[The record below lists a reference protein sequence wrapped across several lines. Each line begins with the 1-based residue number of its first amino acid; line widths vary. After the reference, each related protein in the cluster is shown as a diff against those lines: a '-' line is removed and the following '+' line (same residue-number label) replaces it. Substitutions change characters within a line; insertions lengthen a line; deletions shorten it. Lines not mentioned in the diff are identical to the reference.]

1 LIARCGLVWDT
12 PLVFERYIE
21 DCGIAC
27 EHVTPQLLAAP
38 FYRGTFG
45 TLIIP
50 AGFGN
55 PAYSRLLPALRA
67 SSGRIR
73 HFVDRGGHLLVFGA
87 GDTRPDL
94 YDWVP
99 FPVTYHHNHHTCRI
113 CLDLSHSFTSIV
125 ADYDPAAIPC
135 DGYFSPHGG
144 DEIATSDEHAVMVGK
159 ATGSGIVLVT
169 TIHEYPSRA
178 FLLDFCGDARETLF

>member
-12 PLVFERYIE
+12 PLVFKRYIE

-50 AGFGN
+50 TGYAN

-73 HFVDRGGHLLVFGA
+73 RFVERGGHLLVFGA

-94 YDWVP
+94 YDWLP
-99 FPVTYHHNHHTCRI
+99 FLVTYHHNHRTCRI
-113 CLDLSHSFTSIV
+113 SLDLSRRFASIV

-135 DGYFSPHGG
+135 DGYFFPHEG
-144 DEIATSDEHAVMVGK
+144 DIIATSDEQAVMVEK
-159 ATGSGIVLVT
+159 VTGSGIILVT

-178 FLLDFCGDARETLF
+178 FLLDFCGDVSKTLF

>member
-12 PLVFERYIE
+12 PLVFKRYIE

-27 EHVTPQLLAAP
+27 EHVTPHLLAAP
-38 FYRGTFG
+38 FYRSTLG

-50 AGFGN
+50 TGFAN

-67 SSGRIR
+67 SSGRIGR
-73 HFVDRGGHLLVFGA
+73 FVERGGHLLVFGA
-87 GDTRPDL
+87 GDTRPGL
-94 YDWVP
+94 YDWLP
-99 FPVTYHHNHHTCRI
+99 FPVTYHHNHRTCRI
-113 CLDLSHSFTSIV
+113 SLDTSHRFASIL

-135 DGYFSPHGG
+135 DGYFISQGG
-144 DEIATSDEHAVMVGK
+144 DIIATSDEQAVMVEK
-159 ATGSGIVLVT
+159 VTGSGIVLVT

-178 FLLDFCGDARETLF
+178 FLLDFCGDASETLF

>member
-1 LIARCGLVWDT
+1 
-12 PLVFERYIE
+12 
-21 DCGIAC
+21 
-27 EHVTPQLLAAP
+27 
-38 FYRGTFG
+38 
-45 TLIIP
+45 
-50 AGFGN
+50 
-55 PAYSRLLPALRA
+55 
-67 SSGRIR
+67 
-73 HFVDRGGHLLVFGA
+73 VDRGGHLLVFGA

-94 YDWVP
+94 YDWLP

>member
-12 PLVFERYIE
+12 PLVFKRYIE

-73 HFVDRGGHLLVFGA
+73 RFVDRGGHLLVFGA

-94 YDWVP
+94 YDWLP
-99 FPVTYHHNHHTCRI
+99 FPVTYHHYHHTCRI